1 MQQTLMNEQIAWTEG
16 MLARE
21 IAGYKNCPDP
31 FTLETFLLER
41 LEDEDP
47 CCISCRPR
55 FWNEF
60 GLMMLNQEKVDEAV
74 DSFTKALEIEPANE
88 TALYNLATISMKE
101 NDLPAALKNYEA
113 VLLEN
118 PDHYNALFNAGLCH
132 LYGEDKEASLSFF
145 MQVAALRPEDGQA
158 QYLTGEILMQL
169 GRAGEALPYFRLAY
183 KENHGHF
190 ETSMGLAITL
200 LKTGN
205 FQETISVC
213 DQALLVFGAA
223 TLPLQVKGDAMLALE
238 RFDEAV
244 MCHSD
249 LCRLDLDIRDFV
261 VSRLRQLAE
270 EDPAS
275 FTAYSAVVHEIFPEF
290 ESILHS
296 ALKKG

>member
-1 MQQTLMNEQIAWTEG
+1 MQQTVINDQIAWTEG

-21 IAGYKNCPDP
+21 ITEYKIFPDP
-31 FTLETFLLER
+31 STLEAFLLER

-47 CCISCRPR
+47 YCISCRPR
-55 FWNEF
+55 FWNEL
-60 GLMMLNQEKVDEAV
+60 GLMMLRQEKIDEAV

-88 TALYNLATISMKE
+88 TALYNLATLSMKQ

-132 LYGEDKEASLSFF
+132 LYSEDKEASLSFF
-145 MQVAALRPEDGQA
+145 LQAAALRPEDGQA

-169 GRAGEALPYFRLAY
+169 GRTEEALRYFRSAY

-205 FQETISVC
+205 YQETITAC
-213 DQALLVFGAA
+213 DQALRVFGAA

-238 RFDEAV
+238 RFEEAV
-244 MCHSD
+244 MCHMD

-261 VSRLRQLAE
+261 VSRLRQLAD

-275 FTAYSAVVHEIFPEF
+275 FAAYSTVVHEIFPEF